1 MNNRG
6 RKCPFICFYCWEPQS
21 FHEAAALFIKFD
33 IQYSMSAARL
43 SEMFSIFVGA
53 EQSALH
59 TDESVFALS
68 LIRNVVVSMRKGRTD
83 STLSSL
89 LDYVARGILHPL
101 APHIYLGVEY
111 WNRLFSSGP
120 YHSLLSDRRNQ
131 LHTFFFINRQSL
143 ELRWGNYAYVYK
155 HME

>member
-1 MNNRG
+1 
-6 RKCPFICFYCWEPQS
+6 
-21 FHEAAALFIKFD
+21 
-33 IQYSMSAARL
+33 MSAARL
-43 SEMFSIFVGA
+43 SEIFLIFVDA

-89 LDYVARGILHPL
+89 LDYARQGGYCIPWLH
-101 APHIYLGVEY
+101 ISIWVWSIGS
-111 WNRLFSSGP
+111 RLFSSGP

-131 LHTFFFINRQSL
+131 LHTFFFINRQSQ
-143 ELRWGNYAYVYK
+143 ELHWTIL
-155 HME
+155 

>member
-1 MNNRG
+1 
-6 RKCPFICFYCWEPQS
+6 
-21 FHEAAALFIKFD
+21 
-33 IQYSMSAARL
+33 MSAARL
-43 SEMFSIFVGA
+43 SEIFLIFVDA

-89 LDYVARGILHPL
+89 LDYA
-101 APHIYLGVEY
+101 
-111 WNRLFSSGP
+111 P

-131 LHTFFFINRQSL
+131 LHTFFFINRQSQ
-143 ELRWGNYAYVYK
+143 ELHWNYGLCI
-155 HME
+155 